1 MSSHITYEEQG
12 KEGLNMAD
20 HSARRSVITEST
32 PVWKRFTL
40 TITEAAEYYH
50 IGESK
55 LRDLVERYPDSDFAI
70 LNGNRVLIKRPLF
83 EKFLEKATTL

>member
-1 MSSHITYEEQG
+1 MEEYSERQVV
-12 KEGLNMAD
+12 EVENVPAW
-20 HSARRSVITEST
+20 RRY
-32 PVWKRFTL
+32 TL

-70 LNGNRVLIKRPLF
+70 LNGNRVLIKRPMF

>member
-1 MSSHITYEEQG
+1 MMKAG
-12 KEGLNMAD
+12 
-20 HSARRSVITEST
+20 VVFT
-32 PVWKRFTL
+32 PVFFYFQIFIV

-70 LNGNRVLIKRPLF
+70 LNGNRVLIKRSLF

>member
-1 MSSHITYEEQG
+1 MKSIAEQNEI
-12 KEGLNMAD
+12 KYILPE
-20 HSARRSVITEST
+20 RT

-55 LRDLVERYPDSDFAI
+55 LRDLVERYPDWDFAI
-70 LNGNRVLIKRPLF
+70 LNGNRVLIKRPMF

>member
-1 MSSHITYEEQG
+1 MEEYSERQVV
-12 KEGLNMAD
+12 EVE
-20 HSARRSVITEST
+20 SV
-32 PVWKRFTL
+32 PVWRRYTL

-55 LRDLVERYPDSDFAI
+55 LRNLVERYPDSDFAI
-70 LNGNRVLIKRPLF
+70 LNGNRVLIKRPMF